1 MKTEKKF
8 YDFAFV
14 LGGLPYIS
22 YPTGGDNVVFQLC
35 KGLKSN
41 GYSVGL
47 IVIKNPLSY
56 LSGKNFDKKLKVDG
70 LKDSMLRKIL
80 FNRVSYKVGSRILLK
95 RVGVDYDFSILDGID
110 IFFFRSPNKI
120 KKIGIKRIIAT
131 HWSTAKFTSDYV
143 NENIDVEGYYL
154 AQHSEDD
161 ISFSGKFHKYA
172 ADTYN
177 LKNLRKIVTN
187 KGMLKRFE
195 IDYPLLFNVGIDSI
209 FLNKTMND
217 KENIILFPLRNGEHK
232 GANYMLESVEEL
244 HNTLHEWKFS
254 AFGNYNDPI
263 PQYIDFHHRAKTS
276 DLVTLYAK
284 SKIFVLPSL
293 VEGFSLV
300 VLEAMKSGC
309 AVVSTNCGGVDEYGI
324 EGENILFVPI
334 KDSKS
339 ITKAVLNLIKDEQL
353 LNGLSDKGAITA
365 EKYSYYNMC
374 KEFISL
380 FKES

>member
-1 MKTEKKF
+1 MNTEKKF

-35 KGLKSN
+35 KGLKLK
-41 GYSVGL
+41 GYSVVL
-47 IVIKNPLSY
+47 IVIKNPLFY
-56 LSGKNFDKKLKVDG
+56 LSVNKFDKKLTVNG
-70 LKDSMLRKIL
+70 LKNSMMKKIL
-80 FNRVSYKVGSRILLK
+80 FNKVFYKVGSGIMLK
-95 RVGVDYDFSILDGID
+95 RVGVDYDFSILDGVD
-110 IFFFRSPNKI
+110 FFFFKTPDKI

-143 NENIDVEGYYL
+143 NENHDTKGFYL

-161 ISFSGKFHKYA
+161 ISFSGKFYKYA
-172 ADTYN
+172 AETYN

-209 FLNKTMND
+209 FFKKSIDD
-217 KENIILFPLRNGEHK
+217 KEDTILFPLRNGEHK
-232 GANYMLESVEEL
+232 GAKYILEAVEEL
-244 HNTLHEWKFS
+244 HNTLPEWKFS
-254 AFGNYNDPI
+254 AFGNYDGQI
-263 PQYIDFHHRAKTS
+263 PKYIDFHYRAKTS

-324 EGENILFVPI
+324 DGENILFVPI
-334 KDSKS
+334 KDSKT
-339 ITKAVLNLIKDEQL
+339 ITKAVLNLIKNEQL
-353 LNGLSDKGAITA
+353 LNGLSKNGIITA
-365 EKYSYYNMC
+365 EKYSYENMYNG
-374 KEFISL
+374 FISL

>member
-1 MKTEKKF
+1 MKTGKKF
-8 YDFAFV
+8 YDFVFV

-80 FNRVSYKVGSRILLK
+80 FNRLSYKIGSGILLK

-120 KKIGIKRIIAT
+120 TKIGIKRIIAT
-131 HWSTAKFTSDYV
+131 HWSTAKFTSDYINTHNSTV
-143 NENIDVEGYYL
+143 GYYL
-154 AQHSEDD
+154 VQNREDD
-161 ISFSGKFHKYA
+161 PAFSGKLNRYA
-172 ADTYN
+172 ANTYN
-177 LKNLRKIVTN
+177 LKTLRKIVIN
-187 KGMLKRFE
+187 KDTYKIFE
-195 IDYPLLFNVGIDSI
+195 NENPLLFNVGIDCHI
-209 FLNKTMND
+209 FTYKPNL
-217 KENIILFPLRNGEHK
+217 KEKLIMFPLRKNESK
-232 GANYMLESVEEL
+232 GAKYVLESVEEL
-244 HNTLHEWKFS
+244 HNTLQDWKFS
-254 AFGNYNDPI
+254 AFGNYSEPI
-263 PQYIDFHHRAKTS
+263 PQYIDFHYRAKTS
-276 DLVTLYAK
+276 DLITLYAK
-284 SKIFVLPSL
+284 SKIFILPSL
-293 VEGFSLV
+293 VEGFPLT
-300 VLEAMKSGC
+300 VLEAMSSGC
-309 AVVSTNCGGVDEYGI
+309 SVVSTNCGGVDEYGI
-324 EGENILFVPI
+324 DGENILFVPI

-339 ITKAVLNLIKDEQL
+339 ITKVVLNLIENEQL
-353 LNGLSDKGAITA
+353 LNGLSAKGAITA
-365 EKYSYYNMC
+365 EKYSYDNMC